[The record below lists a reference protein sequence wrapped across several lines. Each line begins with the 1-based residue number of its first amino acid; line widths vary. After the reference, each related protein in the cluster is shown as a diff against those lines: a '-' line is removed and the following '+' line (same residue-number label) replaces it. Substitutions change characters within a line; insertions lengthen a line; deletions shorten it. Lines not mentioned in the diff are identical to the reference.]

1 MTNPEPNNNDMSYK
15 PSYQNYKDSRRRKNV
30 YAPLILG
37 VLAVLLIGVGVTLIF
52 LFFSGAGG
60 NLAWFS
66 TKTPTFTNSP
76 PPPPPTEIPSITP
89 IPSETPIPS
98 ITPTPTPSEPFFY
111 EVQSGDTIDSL
122 AIKFNVDAHVIMAYN
137 GLTFDS
143 ILYVGDQLLIPPP
156 GAEMPT
162 PTPYTGA
169 RGVVID
175 YFVLPGDSLKIIAE
189 KFLTTVE
196 AIIEAND
203 DLEPPEYKI
212 YPGQIIKVP
221 IWLITPTF
229 GPSPTVEGAPTNTM
243 WSPPTQTPSETP

>member
-1 MTNPEPNNNDMSYK
+1 M
-15 PSYQNYKDSRRRKNV
+15 
-30 YAPLILG
+30 
-37 VLAVLLIGVGVTLIF
+37 
-52 LFFSGAGG
+52 
-60 NLAWFS
+60 
-66 TKTPTFTNSP
+66 
-76 PPPPPTEIPSITP
+76 
-89 IPSETPIPS
+89 
-98 ITPTPTPSEPFFY
+98 Y

-122 AIKFNVDAHVIMAYN
+122 AIRFGVEAHVIMAYN

-162 PTPYTGA
+162 PTPYTTA

-175 YFVLPGDSLKIIAE
+175 YFVLPGDSIKSIAE

-196 AIIEAND
+196 AIIAAND
-203 DLEPPEYKI
+203 LEDPNNI

-229 GPSPTVEGAPTNTM
+229 GPSPTVEGAATPTM
-243 WSPPTQTPSETP
+243 WSPPTATPLETP